1 MNKFYMKDKFEDV
14 DLRELMMQ
22 DIIPDYKADIRM
34 PSKSSSS
41 KEVVAHANAVVASN
55 QSSVVQ
61 NDRPITVNLPKS
73 KEIVEHYVMLDSYV
87 KVKNSPTEYGEFQW
101 IFNTQGQTLDES
113 VGVSEN
119 IDDIVSIQIGTFYI
133 PILEDAVY
141 MDKRVESFGTLTL
154 VQNNTSAVGLPP
166 TMIRQDGYY
175 GQYTYSILF
184 DGETYKFPWPNNPF
198 SQIPFA
204 NRISIQIKEASLQSY
219 ANFNNVRYN
228 FEFLAMHNNRING
241 NPNFVQV
248 KPINGARWDEYNFNT
263 PLKNINSMTLVFRNP
278 DYTINFEPDV
288 MYRSFISLVDD
299 PIMPGGKFMVVT
311 TQFVHKLCAGDR
323 IYFKN
328 FVPVLPDGST
338 NTNFPSYLLQYIHRT
353 DGHTVNSITPGIGL
367 TLDPARP
374 VQTPTDF
381 GLDPAIRLTTPVDPN
396 ITISLP
402 GLVDVYIAKRRIRI
416 PMKIKSIKNS
426 SNKDDDIK

>member
-1 MNKFYMKDKFEDV
+1 MNNYYMKNSN
-14 DLRELMMQ
+14 DLSLHELMME
-22 DIIPDYKADIRM
+22 DIVPDYKPDVRM
-34 PSKSSSS
+34 PNRIASQ
-41 KEVVAHANAVVASN
+41 ANAIVQQQ
-55 QSSVVQ
+55 QSPIIQ
-61 NDRPITVNLPKS
+61 QDNRPITVNLPKG
-73 KEIVEHYVMLDSYV
+73 KEYIEQYVMLDSFV
-87 KVKNSPTEYGEFQW
+87 KIKNSSTEFGEYKW
-101 IFNTQGQTLDES
+101 NFNTQGQTLDES

-119 IDDIVSIQIGTFYI
+119 IDNVVSVQIGTFYI
-133 PILEDAVY
+133 PIPEDAVY
-141 MDKRVESFGTLTL
+141 MDKKVESFGTVSL
-154 VQNNTSAVGLPP
+154 VQNNTSPVGLPP
-166 TMIRQDGYY
+166 TLIRQDANY

-204 NRISIQIKEASLQSY
+204 NRISIQIKEAGLQSY

-248 KPINGARWDEYNFNT
+248 KPINGARWDEYNFNS
-263 PLKNINSMTLVFRNP
+263 PLKNVNTMTLIFRNP

-288 MYRSFISLVDD
+288 MYRSFISLVADAT
-299 PIMPGGKFMVVT
+299 PPAGSYMVIT

-323 IYFKN
+323 IYLKN
-328 FVPVLPDGST
+328 FVPVLPDGTT
-338 NTNFPSYLLQYIHRT
+338 NTDFPDYLIQYIHRN
-353 DGHTVNSITPGIGL
+353 DGHTVNAVTVGFGI

-374 VQTPTDF
+374 ILTPTDF
-381 GLDPAIRLTTPVDPN
+381 GLDPAIKLINPISPN
-396 ITISLP
+396 ITVSLP

-426 SNKDDDIK
+426 NTKDGDFK